1 MSAQGPGTTP
11 LDLTPSD
18 DARIDELNK
27 IGFNHVIGLS
37 LVRWSEDDCLIRL
50 QISPQHLNPAG
61 LVHGGVFS
69 TMLDVVL
76 AMTGSY
82 SPPPLVLMPGLTL
95 NLNTQFISAAT
106 TEDKEVFATARKTGG
121 GRTVFFA
128 SGEVVTEQGRLI
140 ASATGTFKPGRQP
153 TS

>member
-1 MSAQGPGTTP
+1 MNMKGPVIAP
-11 LDLTPSD
+11 LDLTPSTD
-18 DARIDELNK
+18 PRIDELNK
-27 IGFNHVIGLS
+27 IGFNHLIDLS
-37 LVRWSEDDCLIRL
+37 LVRWSENDCLVRL
-50 QISPQHLNPAG
+50 QLSPQHLNPAG

-106 TEDKEVFATARKTGG
+106 AEDKDVFATARKTGG
-121 GRTVFFA
+121 GRSVFFA
-128 SGEVVTEQGRLI
+128 SGEVVAADGRLL

-153 TS
+153 SS

>member
-1 MSAQGPGTTP
+1 MNSDMKTRTD

-18 DARIDELNK
+18 DARINEINK
-27 IGFNHVIGLS
+27 IGFNNLIGLK
-37 LVRWSEDDCLIRL
+37 LVKWTEADCLVSL
-50 QISPQHLNPAG
+50 QITSQHMNPAG

-69 TMLDVVL
+69 VMLDVVL

-82 SPPPLVLMPGLTL
+82 SPPPLTLMPGLTL

-106 TEDKEVFATARKTGG
+106 ADDNWVYATAKKTGG
-121 GRTVFFA
+121 GRSVFFA
-128 SGEVVTEQGRLI
+128 SGEVTTRDGRLL

-153 TS
+153 GS

>member
-1 MSAQGPGTTP
+1 MKTGSHTLVT
-11 LDLTPSD
+11 LDLTPSKD
-18 DARIDELNK
+18 SRLVELNE
-27 IGFNHVIGLS
+27 IGFNHLIGLH
-37 LVRWSEDDCLIRL
+37 LLRWTEQDCLASLDIKP
-50 QISPQHLNPAG
+50 SHLNPAR

-82 SPPPLVLMPGLTL
+82 SPPPLHLMPGLTL

-106 TEDKEVFATARKTGG
+106 ADHIKIYATARKTGG
-121 GRTVFFA
+121 GRSVFFA
-128 SGEVVTEQGRLI
+128 SGEIFTRDGHVL

-153 TS
+153 SS

>member
-1 MSAQGPGTTP
+1 MSAQEPGTGP
-11 LDLTPSD
+11 LDLSPSN
-18 DARIDELNK
+18 DARIGELNK
-27 IGFNHVIGLS
+27 IGFNHLIGLN
-37 LVRWSEDDCLIRL
+37 LIKWSEDDCLVRL
-50 QISPQHLNPAG
+50 QIGPQHLNPAG

-106 TEDKEVFATARKTGG
+106 TEDNNVFANARKTGG
-121 GRTVFFA
+121 GRSVFFA
-128 SGEVVTEQGRLI
+128 SGEVFTEQGRLI

-153 TS
+153 RS

>member
-1 MSAQGPGTTP
+1 MSVDITAMTD
-11 LDLTPSD
+11 LDLTPSE
-18 DARIDELNK
+18 DARITELNK
-27 IGFNHVIGLS
+27 IGFNHLIGLS
-37 LVRWSEDDCLIRL
+37 LVRWSEDDCLVQL

-82 SPPPLVLMPGLTL
+82 SPPPMALMPGLTL

-106 TEDKEVFATARKTGG
+106 TDDKIVYATARKTGG
-121 GRTVFFA
+121 GRSIFFA
-128 SGEVVTEQGRLI
+128 SGEVVTTDGRLL
-140 ASATGTFKPGRQP
+140 ASASGTFKPGRQP

>member
-1 MSAQGPGTTP
+1 MTIGNQDVTAV
-11 LDLTPSD
+11 DLTPGTD
-18 DARIDELNK
+18 PRLAELNK
-27 IGFNHVIGLS
+27 IGFNHLIGLQ
-37 LVRWSEDDCLIRL
+37 LLRWTEQDCLAWLDIKP
-50 QISPQHLNPAG
+50 SHLNPAG

-82 SPPPLVLMPGLTL
+82 SSPPLHLMPGLTL

-106 TEDKEVFATARKTGG
+106 ADDVKIYATAIKTGG
-121 GRTVFFA
+121 GRSVFFA
-128 SGEVVTEQGRLI
+128 SGEIFTPDGRVL

-153 TS
+153 NL

>member
-1 MSAQGPGTTP
+1 
-11 LDLTPSD
+11 
-18 DARIDELNK
+18 
-27 IGFNHVIGLS
+27 
-37 LVRWSEDDCLIRL
+37 
-50 QISPQHLNPAG
+50 
-61 LVHGGVFS
+61 
-69 TMLDVVL
+69 MLDVVL

-121 GRTVFFA
+121 GRSVFFA

>member
-1 MSAQGPGTTP
+1 MSMDANIIAE
-11 LDLTPSD
+11 LDLNFCD
-18 DARIDELNK
+18 DLRIDELNK
-27 IGFNHVIGLS
+27 IGFNNLIGLQ
-37 LVRWSEDDCLIRL
+37 LVRWTADECMVSL
-50 QISPQHLNPAG
+50 QIDRRHLNPAE

-82 SPPPLVLMPGLTL
+82 SSPPLVLMPGLTL

-106 TEDKEVFATARKTGG
+106 MDDKQVYATAHKTGG
-121 GRTVFFA
+121 GRSVFFA
-128 SGEVVTEQGRLI
+128 SGNVQTEDGRLL

-153 TS
+153 AP

>member
-1 MSAQGPGTTP
+1 MSPDRPATQG
-11 LDLTPSD
+11 LDLTPSED
-18 DARIDELNK
+18 PRTDALNR
-27 IGFNHVIGLS
+27 IGFNHLIGLQ
-37 LVRWSEDDCLIRL
+37 LIRWTEDDCLVQL

-82 SPPPLVLMPGLTL
+82 SPPPLALMPGLTL

-106 TEDKEVFATARKTGG
+106 PEDIQLYAKAKKTGG
-121 GRTVFFA
+121 GRSIFFA
-128 SGEVVTEQGRLI
+128 SGEVYTQDGRLI